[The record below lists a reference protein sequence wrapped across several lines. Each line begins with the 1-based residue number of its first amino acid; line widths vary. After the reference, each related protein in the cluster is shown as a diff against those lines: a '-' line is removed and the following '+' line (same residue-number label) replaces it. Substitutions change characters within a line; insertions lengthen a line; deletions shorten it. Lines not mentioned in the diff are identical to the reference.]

1 MRRLESMGD
10 RIFTLA
16 AIVLGVVIPIAF
28 VLLVW
33 FSL

>member
-1 MRRLESMGD
+1 MGD

-16 AIVLGVVIPIAF
+16 AMVLVVVIPIALL
-28 VLLVW
+28 LLVW